1 MSPLQGYQLFVGDL
15 RGCGR
20 VEWPLRVLLMLG
32 GIALAAPGGGIMPV
46 THEQMAWLA
55 FLLLVPTLGT
65 AYWMVRRRA
74 APIR

>member
-1 MSPLQGYQLFVGDL
+1 
-15 RGCGR
+15 
-20 VEWPLRVLLMLG
+20 MLG